1 MSGLVPNSGKSQKI
15 ITRPQS
21 APGLKIKHQQNCI
34 KSEQKRDIVSF
45 LSPIW
50 IRSEFSTI
58 LFLLKSIINA
68 QKKELQADKS

>member
-45 LSPIW
+45 LSPI
-50 IRSEFSTI
+50 
-58 LFLLKSIINA
+58 
-68 QKKELQADKS
+68 